1 MRYTVT
7 KDHFQYLFGER
18 HFGDEEQ
25 RDLKKFFEFVK
36 AKIEMNALVEKAFT
50 RAANT
55 DTWISI
61 AHAFGMK
68 EYTESSTYHSTP
80 L

>member
-7 KDHFQYLFGER
+7 KEHFQYHFGER
-18 HFGDEEQ
+18 RFRDEEKW
-25 RDLKKFFEFVK
+25 DLKKFLEFVK
-36 AKIEMNALVEKAFT
+36 AKIQTNALVEKAFA
-50 RAANT
+50 RAANA